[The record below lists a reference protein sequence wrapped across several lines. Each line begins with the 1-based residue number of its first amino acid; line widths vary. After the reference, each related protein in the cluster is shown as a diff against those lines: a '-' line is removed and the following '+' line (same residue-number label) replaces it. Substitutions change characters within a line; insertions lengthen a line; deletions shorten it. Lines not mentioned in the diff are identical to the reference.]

1 MGVYSQK
8 KLTDI
13 TVETWT
19 YDSQYPDGSPDEK
32 GVITGIYPQK
42 YDTHAKAVFSLLEK
56 DGKVEAVVR
65 IDRLK
70 EYNIPVYLE
79 LGAHKILVQP

>member
-1 MGVYSQK
+1 MGNKQ
-8 KLTDI
+8 
-13 TVETWT
+13 
-19 YDSQYPDGSPDEK
+19 G
-32 GVITGIYPQK
+32 
-42 YDTHAKAVFSLLEK
+42 AKAVFSLLEK
-56 DGKVEAVVR
+56 DGKVEAVVK

>member
-1 MGVYSQK
+1 MKK

-19 YDSQYPDGSPDEK
+19 HDSQYPDGSPDEK
-32 GVITGIYPQK
+32 GAVMGIYPHR
-42 YDTHAKAVFSLLEK
+42 YDTHAKRVFSLLEK
-56 DGKVEAVVR
+56 DGKVEAVVK

-79 LGAHKILVQP
+79 LGEHKILVQP